1 MIKMSAVKRRRRNI
15 ILPCDRAETHLDVY
29 TYLIFFPHPSLAP
42 DFNPEREVAN
52 VRIYT
57 YILWVQTLQTY
68 ASPAT
73 LARPPA
79 EC

>member
-1 MIKMSAVKRRRRNI
+1 MIKMSAVERRRRNI
-15 ILPCDRAETHLDVY
+15 ILPGDGAETHLDVY
-29 TYLIFFPHPSLAP
+29 TYLIFFLHPP
-42 DFNPEREVAN
+42 GTGFPPREGSHK
-52 VRIYT
+52 RT
-57 YILWVQTLQTY
+57 YIYVHVMGIQTY